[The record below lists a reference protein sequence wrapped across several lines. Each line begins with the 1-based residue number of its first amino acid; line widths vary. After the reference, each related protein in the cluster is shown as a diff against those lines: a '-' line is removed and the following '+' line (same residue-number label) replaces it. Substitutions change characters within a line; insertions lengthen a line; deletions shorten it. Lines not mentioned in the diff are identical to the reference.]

1 MKLFYHIAAELSHDT
16 ASTLSRRAIHST
28 RKSTALRC
36 CADESGRCRG
46 TFHHFSMQP
55 RQHIADPC
63 IALKT
68 GCPRMGVCR
77 PSFFGSAGASFIR
90 TKSSACRRTVSRP
103 TRAMYARSAAVNSNR
118 ERNFDLPSRTNA
130 SAFVM
135 PLFYHN
141 SAPRLQAARNAQD
154 RFLCHAAFR
163 MRNEMRIRLPA
174 QSCAFVAN
182 CRASIA
188 VPLHQLPHFLS
199 KRLRRLDARPKNCR
213 GVDVYLGLVSSA
225 GIPSADCPLR
235 PRHFCRGLGARNLVP
250 NFTKAALQL
259 LRPLLHRQ
267 PTAPSNIQSNKLMT
281 AQSYHHF
288 IPRIPCPHVLQPPHL
303 VQHVRVKWVHWNHLL
318 YHRYY
323 ISGVRPLRSHLR
335 SQLATA

>member
-36 CADESGRCRG
+36 CADESGRCCG

-141 SAPRLQAARNAQD
+141 SALRLQAARNAQD
-154 RFLCHAAFR
+154 RFLPEF
-163 MRNEMRIRLPA
+163 
-174 QSCAFVAN
+174 
-182 CRASIA
+182 ASLISEK
-188 VPLHQLPHFLS
+188 VVFTQW
-199 KRLRRLDARPKNCR
+199 RR
-213 GVDVYLGLVSSA
+213 GVGAHRPHNNLGIHLRMGSPLPSS
-225 GIPSADCPLR
+225 
-235 PRHFCRGLGARNLVP
+235 RGTG
-250 NFTKAALQL
+250 
-259 LRPLLHRQ
+259 
-267 PTAPSNIQSNKLMT
+267 
-281 AQSYHHF
+281 
-288 IPRIPCPHVLQPPHL
+288 
-303 VQHVRVKWVHWNHLL
+303 
-318 YHRYY
+318 
-323 ISGVRPLRSHLR
+323 LRS
-335 SQLATA
+335 A